1 MSEHE
6 DKEEHSFPPL
16 YEDRLG
22 GLYRLYHEAL
32 ISIQQEKEA
41 KIKTEEEE

>member
-6 DKEEHSFPPL
+6 DKEEPPL